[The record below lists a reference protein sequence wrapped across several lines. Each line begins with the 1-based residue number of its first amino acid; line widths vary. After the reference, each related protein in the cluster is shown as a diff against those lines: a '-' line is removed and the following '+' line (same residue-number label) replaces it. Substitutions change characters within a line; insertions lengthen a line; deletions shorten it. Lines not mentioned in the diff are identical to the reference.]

1 MKIISIDEL
10 RKIKVIDNNEELV
23 DLRVYSPLLKFN
35 IASYVLENGGI
46 KSKEDAHFV
55 RKGFASK
62 LNKAVELLP
71 SGYGISIE
79 CGYRSPET
87 QQKSYDEVYKALKK
101 DNPLWNE
108 QELRKEMENRV
119 SEVDIAPHC
128 TGGAVDLT
136 ILGPNNE
143 ELDMG
148 TGTDEFSTDTYTDSL
163 NISSIARNNRNIL
176 INVMTQA
183 GFINFP
189 AEWWHWS
196 YGDREWAYHQS
207 DKTAIYDTIHTT

>member
-1 MKIISIDEL
+1 MKIISSEEL
-10 RKIKVIDNNEELV
+10 RKIKVIDNHEELV
-23 DLRVYSPLLKFN
+23 DLRVYNPLLRFN
-35 IASYVLENGGI
+35 IASYVIKNGGM
-46 KSKEDAHFV
+46 KSMEDAHFV
-55 RKGFASK
+55 RKGVAIR
-62 LNKAVELLP
+62 LNKAIELLP
-71 SGYGISIE
+71 SGYRISIE
-79 CGYRSPET
+79 CGYRSPDI

-108 QELRKEMENRV
+108 QELRKEMEKRV

-128 TGGAVDLT
+128 SGGAIDLT
-136 ILGPNNE
+136 ILGPSNE

-148 TGTDEFSTDTYTDSL
+148 TGTDEFSTDTYTDSPS
-163 NISSIARNNRNIL
+163 ISSKARSNRNIL

-196 YGDREWAYHQS
+196 YGDREWAYHQEE
-207 DKTAIYDTIHTT
+207 KTAIYDTVIK

>member
-87 QQKSYDEVYKALKK
+87 QQKSYDEVYKALKLK
-101 DNPLWNE
+101 
-108 QELRKEMENRV
+108 
-119 SEVDIAPHC
+119 
-128 TGGAVDLT
+128 
-136 ILGPNNE
+136 
-143 ELDMG
+143 
-148 TGTDEFSTDTYTDSL
+148 
-163 NISSIARNNRNIL
+163 
-176 INVMTQA
+176 
-183 GFINFP
+183 
-189 AEWWHWS
+189 
-196 YGDREWAYHQS
+196 
-207 DKTAIYDTIHTT
+207 